1 MAELVAVSAELSDES
16 VYLMIETINLRC
28 IADDAVESVK
38 IVVEL
43 LLQVG
48 CTFYL
53 FLDPYM
59 ACRNKLHHLFLLLQ
73 LFLGLVGILEYH
85 TCQDRVIALGTE
97 KTPILPIKGKD
108 ERKEK

>member
-1 MAELVAVSAELSDES
+1 MAELVAVGSELCHET
-16 VYLMIETINLRC
+16 VYLVIETIDLSC
-28 IADDAVESVK
+28 IADDAVETVK
-38 IVVEL
+38 IVIEL

-59 ACRNKLHHLFLLLQ
+59 ACRYKLHHLFLLLQ
-73 LFLGLVGILEYH
+73 LFLGFVGILEYH